1 MEQKQVNDVLLK
13 LTSQMEQASTENKYQ
28 TQLLESI
35 ASTIKDHEHRITSL
49 ETLVKIGAV
58 LFALLAGIVS
68 VSSRFIPALLGLFR

>member
-1 MEQKQVNDVLLK
+1 MEKVSTQND
-13 LTSQMEQASTENKYQ
+13 YQ
-28 TQLLESI
+28 TELMESV
-35 ASTIKDHEHRITSL
+35 AATVKDHEKRINNL